1 MQPRC
6 LQERSTAPSLG
17 YGEHGL
23 LGCLRRA
30 RSGADRTSVQ
40 PEPGRPVK
48 PWRQAAGV
56 CGVLPPCPC
65 RVTGPRHQWSL
76 SVLRAEL
83 GTWEAGQGSGLLG
96 SKCVQLCG
104 PWGLQQFPEFGG

>member
-6 LQERSTAPSLG
+6 LQECSTAPSPG

-30 RSGADRTSVQ
+30 RSGADCTSVQ

-48 PWRQAAGV
+48 PWTSVGV

-65 RVTGPRHQWSL
+65 RVTGPRHPWSL
-76 SVLRAEL
+76 SILRAEL
-83 GTWEAGQGSGLLG
+83 GTREAGQGSGLLR
-96 SKCVQLCG
+96 VR
-104 PWGLQQFPEFGG
+104 